1 MKFVPTQSWLAPLA
15 MLLSSSA
22 AIAQNA
28 PTQPR
33 VAAAG
38 AGTIVLTPFE
48 VSSASDNG
56 YAATET
62 LAGTRLRTE
71 LRDIGASLSILTP
84 EFMRDLGVN
93 SFDQALLYTPS
104 VDASEGDNTDNNR
117 ASGNQMRFG
126 TGQSYSIRGFNTN
139 AGNQSASHDFF
150 TALDPAD
157 NYNLERVTLSLG
169 PNALLIGV
177 GNPQGTAVTS
187 TKRAILTKRKFDV
200 QTQFDTNGSRRA
212 SFDFNQ
218 PLIKDKLGIRL
229 NALHDEA
236 RDFRK
241 YEGKNQE
248 RITLS
253 VAAKPWTNTK
263 LTLNHES
270 YSLGT
275 NAASLTWG
283 FDSSALRWAAAGKP
297 AITFVPVPSWTATAT
312 YVDAAGNRIPV
323 ARGVADEDGFV
334 DARTDF
340 DPNLVLNQN
349 TGNAQTWI
357 VGLNVPNPMMNLRYQ
372 ANLANATFSGQNN
385 PFIQSKDP
393 WATFGLAK
401 DAYLY
406 GGTWDE
412 PSNKQHG
419 RWSQFLV
426 EQKLAENL
434 FFEIGGNLALHH
446 QTLDT
451 TNFISVSID
460 PNRYL
465 PDRTLNPGYLQPFAT
480 ANAQQ
485 RPVKNRSEEY
495 RATLSYELDL
505 TKRNRWLGQHNFSGL
520 WQYTRNDAEQEVT
533 GLSNLASVSLPATA
547 ATGWSGDVLNG
558 ANAVGFRAYFV
569 NGNMPI
575 LPDLIQA
582 KNNIPLLNSYGKLV
596 GYSANEQAPIN
607 LRAMTRLNAIKSKF
621 LDDAISLGWQARW
634 FDNRLVTV
642 VGYRQDKTKSFGV
655 PTVRNVVHPEI
666 PGSATDLLKR
676 SFASAKDISYNPNP
690 SIVADGLTRTY
701 GGVYHALSWLSLT
714 YSRSSNFLPVTN
726 ASWVNAL
733 GQPAPNSAGK
743 TVDYGFRLSLLQN
756 KLSVGLSKFETSA
769 ANQARN
775 ANASVG
781 PTRNI
786 LTRLRTYKLAGD
798 PYFADLAAAGDYP
811 VDTGNVSDTWSY
823 VATGY
828 EMNIVFNPSR
838 NWRISLSGSENENV
852 LGDHL
857 LAVGAYLYTDSK
869 YQGLGT
875 WKKFAAELR
884 KIEAGQRSPIFSLN
898 PTIPAD
904 VTLAAADALF
914 LEQQIAAQEGS
925 YLDDQ
930 ALNGVTTSRAGKYAF
945 NGLITRSFFEGRLKG
960 WSTGV
965 NFRWRSPG
973 NIGYERIKNSAGA
986 PVGNLDVTRPLD
998 GKESWDVGAMIAHT
1012 RRIFGNVNLRLQLNI
1027 QNLPNWQT
1035 PQLVRVGY
1043 DTNAIY
1049 GTTNALV
1056 GTNWQLRRPR
1066 NFILTSTFEF

>member
-1 MKFVPTQSWLAPLA
+1 M
-15 MLLSSSA
+15 
-22 AIAQNA
+22 I
-28 PTQPR
+28 
-33 VAAAG
+33 
-38 AGTIVLTPFE
+38 E
-48 VSSASDNG
+48 
-56 YAATET
+56 
-62 LAGTRLRTE
+62 
-71 LRDIGASLSILTP
+71 
-84 EFMRDLGVN
+84 
-93 SFDQALLYTPS
+93 
-104 VDASEGDNTDNNR
+104 
-117 ASGNQMRFG
+117 
-126 TGQSYSIRGFNTN
+126 
-139 AGNQSASHDFF
+139 
-150 TALDPAD
+150 
-157 NYNLERVTLSLG
+157 
-169 PNALLIGV
+169 
-177 GNPQGTAVTS
+177 
-187 TKRAILTKRKFDV
+187 
-200 QTQFDTNGSRRA
+200 
-212 SFDFNQ
+212 
-218 PLIKDKLGIRL
+218 
-229 NALHDEA
+229 
-236 RDFRK
+236 
-241 YEGKNQE
+241 
-248 RITLS
+248 
-253 VAAKPWTNTK
+253 
-263 LTLNHES
+263 
-270 YSLGT
+270 
-275 NAASLTWG
+275 
-283 FDSSALRWAAAGKP
+283 
-297 AITFVPVPSWTATAT
+297 
-312 YVDAAGNRIPV
+312 
-323 ARGVADEDGFV
+323 
-334 DARTDF
+334 
-340 DPNLVLNQN
+340 
-349 TGNAQTWI
+349 
-357 VGLNVPNPMMNLRYQ
+357 
-372 ANLANATFSGQNN
+372 
-385 PFIQSKDP
+385 
-393 WATFGLAK
+393 
-401 DAYLY
+401 
-406 GGTWDE
+406 
-412 PSNKQHG
+412 
-419 RWSQFLV
+419 
-426 EQKLAENL
+426 
-434 FFEIGGNLALHH
+434 
-446 QTLDT
+446 
-451 TNFISVSID
+451 
-460 PNRYL
+460 
-465 PDRTLNPGYLQPFAT
+465 
-480 ANAQQ
+480 
-485 RPVKNRSEEY
+485 
-495 RATLSYELDL
+495 
-505 TKRNRWLGQHNFSGL
+505 
-520 WQYTRNDAEQEVT
+520 AEQEVT

-898 PTIPAD
+898 PTLPAD

-973 NIGYERIKNSAGA
+973 NIGYERIKNAAGA
-986 PVGNLDVTRPLD
+986 PVGNLDVTRPLT
-998 GKESWDVGAMIAHT
+998 GKESWDVGAMLAHT

>member
-1 MKFVPTQSWLAPLA
+1 MLGSPAALAQNVPVAPPA
-15 MLLSSSA
+15 TPSSSG
-22 AIAQNA
+22 AIL
-28 PTQPR
+28 
-33 VAAAG
+33 
-38 AGTIVLTPFE
+38 LTPFE
-48 VSSASDNG
+48 VSSDKDNG

-62 LAGTRLRTE
+62 LAGTRMRTS
-71 LRDIGASLSILTP
+71 LRDVGASLSILTP

-104 VDASEGDNTDNNR
+104 VDGVEGDNTDNNR

-126 TGQSYSIRGFNTN
+126 TGQSYSIRGFITN

-150 TALDPAD
+150 SALDPAD

-177 GNPQGTAVTS
+177 GSPQGTAVTS
-187 TKRAILTKRKFDV
+187 TKRALLTRRKFDV
-200 QTQFDTNGSRRA
+200 QTQFDTNGSRRVA
-212 SFDFNQ
+212 FDFNQ

-229 NALHDEA
+229 NVLHDEA
-236 RDFRK
+236 REFRK

-248 RITLS
+248 RLTVS
-253 VAAKPWTNTK
+253 VTARPWANTK
-263 LTLNHES
+263 FTLNHES
-270 YSLGT
+270 YTLGT

-283 FDSSALRWAAAGKP
+283 FDGAALRWAAAGKP
-297 AITFVPVPSWTATAT
+297 TINFVPIPSWTNNTPAA

-323 ARGVADEDGFV
+323 ARGVVDEDGFV
-334 DARTDF
+334 DSRTDF
-340 DPNLVLNQN
+340 DPTLALGQTGGN
-349 TGNAQTWI
+349 TQTWV
-357 VGLNVPNPMMNLRYQ
+357 VGLNVPNQMMNLRYQ
-372 ANLANATFSGQNN
+372 ANLSAATFSGQNSTN
-385 PFIQSKDP
+385 YQSKDP

-401 DAYLY
+401 DAYLN

-419 RWSQFLV
+419 RWSQLLF

-434 FFEIGGNLALHH
+434 FLEMGANLALHK
-446 QTLDT
+446 QTRDT
-451 TNFISVSID
+451 TNFINVSID

-465 PDRTLNPGYLQPFAT
+465 PDRTLNPGYLVPFAT

-485 RPVKNRSEEY
+485 RPVKTRAAEY

-505 TKRNRWLGQHNFSGL
+505 TKRHRWFGRHNFSGL
-520 WQYTRNDAEQEVT
+520 WQHTRNDAEEEVT
-533 GLSNLASVSLPATA
+533 GLRNLASVSLPATA
-547 ATGWSGDVLNG
+547 ASGWSGDVLNG
-558 ANAVGFRAYFV
+558 ANAIGFRAYFV

-582 KNNIPLLNSYGKLV
+582 KNHIPLLNSYGKLV

-607 LRAMTRLNAIKSKF
+607 LRSMTSLNVLKSKF

-634 FDNRLVTV
+634 FGNRLVTV
-642 VGYRQDKTKSFGV
+642 AGYRQDKTKSFGV

-666 PGSATDLLKR
+666 PGSATDLLKQ
-676 SFASAKDISYNPNP
+676 SFASASAVEYNPNP
-690 SIVADGLTRTY
+690 SIVSSGLTRTY

-726 ASWVNAL
+726 ASWINAL
-733 GQPAPNSAGK
+733 GQPPPNSEGT
-743 TVDYGFRLSLLQN
+743 TVDYGIRLSLLQN
-756 KLSVGLSKFETSA
+756 KLSVGLSNFETSA

-781 PTRNI
+781 GLRNV

-798 PYFADLAAAGDYP
+798 PYFTDLAASGVYP

-823 VATGY
+823 VAKGY
-828 EMNIVFNPSR
+828 ELNVVFNPSR
-838 NWRISLSGSENENV
+838 NWRISLSGSKNENV

-857 LAVGAYLYTDSK
+857 LGVGSYLYTDSK
-869 YQGLGT
+869 FQGLGT
-875 WKKFAAELR
+875 WKKFAAELH
-884 KIEAGQRSPIFSLN
+884 KVEAGQRSTIFALD
-898 PTIPAD
+898 PTIPAN
-904 VTLAAADALF
+904 VTLAAADALY
-914 LEQQIAAQEGS
+914 LDQQIAAQERG

-945 NGLITRSFFEGRLKG
+945 NGLITRSFSEGRLKG

-973 NIGYERIKNSAGA
+973 NIGYERFPDATGA
-986 PVGNLDVTRPLD
+986 PVGNLDVTRPLE
-998 GKESWDVGAMIAHT
+998 GKEFWDVGAMVSHT

-1035 PQLVRVGY
+1035 PQLVRTGY

-1049 GTTNALV
+1049 GTTNAIV
-1056 GTNWQLRRPR
+1056 PITWQLRRPR

>member
-1 MKFVPTQSWLAPLA
+1 MIPAPTLSRLTGLLLSLGTVALAQTVPTSPPASTA
-15 MLLSSSA
+15 
-22 AIAQNA
+22 NN
-28 PTQPR
+28 
-33 VAAAG
+33 
-38 AGTIVLTPFE
+38 TIVLTPFE
-48 VSSASDNG
+48 VSSDKDNG
-56 YAATET
+56 YAATES
-62 LAGTRLRTE
+62 LAGTRMRTD

-84 EFMRDLGVN
+84 EFMRDLAVN
-93 SFDQALLYTPS
+93 SYDQALLYTPS
-104 VDASEGDNTDNNR
+104 VDASEGDNTDVNR

-126 TGQSYSIRGFNTN
+126 TGQSFSIRGFNSN

-150 TALDPAD
+150 NALDPAD
-157 NYNLERVTLSLG
+157 NYNVERVTLSLG

-187 TKRAILTKRKFDV
+187 TKRAHLTRKKFDV
-200 QTQFDTNGSRRA
+200 QTQVDTNGSRRL
-212 SFDFNQ
+212 SFDYNQ
-218 PLIKDKLGIRL
+218 PLIPNKLGIRL
-229 NALHDEA
+229 NALRDEA
-236 RDFRK
+236 REFRK
-241 YEGKNQE
+241 YEGKNQA
-248 RITLS
+248 RLTASIT
-253 VAAKPWTNTK
+253 AKPWANTK
-263 LTLNHES
+263 FTLNHES
-270 YSLGT
+270 YSLGS
-275 NAASLTWG
+275 NFASLTWG
-283 FDSSALRWAAAGKP
+283 FDGAALRWAAAGKP
-297 AITFVPVPSWTATAT
+297 ALNFLPVPSWSATAN

-323 ARGVADEDGFV
+323 ARGVVDADGFV

-340 DPNLVLNQN
+340 DPTLTLGHT
-349 TGNAQTWI
+349 TGNTQTWV

-372 ANLANATFSGQNN
+372 GNLNAAVFNGQASANYHSR
-385 PFIQSKDP
+385 DP

-401 DAYLY
+401 DAYLN

-412 PSNKQHG
+412 PSSKQHG
-419 RWSQFLV
+419 RWSQLLF

-434 FFEIGGNLALHH
+434 YLEIGGNLALHH
-446 QTLDT
+446 QTMDT
-451 TNFISVSID
+451 TNFINVSID

-485 RPVKNRSEEY
+485 RPVKNRSEEV

-505 TKRNRWLGQHNFSGL
+505 TKRHRWLGRHNFSGL

-533 GLSNLASVSLPATA
+533 GLRNLASVSLPT
-547 ATGWSGDVLNG
+547 TGGWSGDILNG
-558 ANAVGFRAYFV
+558 TNAINFRAYFV

-582 KNNIPLLNSYGKLV
+582 KNNIPLLNSYRNLV

-607 LRAMTRLNAIKSKF
+607 LRSATSLNAIKSKF

-634 FDNRLVTV
+634 FNNRLVSV
-642 VGYRQDKTKSFGV
+642 AGYRQDDTKSFGV

-666 PGSATDLLKR
+666 PGSATDLLKQ

-690 SIVADGLTRTY
+690 SIVSKGATRTY

-714 YSRSSNFLPVTN
+714 YSRSSNFLPVQN
-726 ASWVNAL
+726 ASWVNAQ
-733 GQPAPNSAGK
+733 GQPAPNSEGT
-743 TVDYGFRLSLLQN
+743 TVDYGIRLSLLKG
-756 KLSVGLSKFETSA
+756 KLSVGLSKFETEA

-781 PTRNI
+781 GTRNI

-828 EMNIVFNPSR
+828 ELNVVFNPNR
-838 NWRISLSGSENENV
+838 NWRISLSGSENTNV

-857 LAVGAYLYTDSK
+857 LAVGKYLYTDSK
-869 YQGLGT
+869 FQGLGT
-875 WKKFAAELR
+875 WKQFAAELR
-884 KIEAGQRSPIFSLN
+884 KVESGQRSTIFALDPTN
-898 PTIPAD
+898 PAN

-914 LEQQIAAQEGS
+914 LEQQIASQEGS

-945 NGLITRSFFEGRLKG
+945 NGLITRSFSEGRLKG
-960 WSTGV
+960 WSTGI

-973 NIGYERIKNSAGA
+973 NIGYERLKNAAGA
-986 PVGNLDVTRPLD
+986 PVGNLDVSRPLE
-998 GKESWDVGAMIAHT
+998 GKEFWDVGAMVSHT
-1012 RRIFGNVNLRLQLNI
+1012 RRIFGKVNLRLQLNI
-1027 QNLPNWQT
+1027 QNLPNWQE

-1056 GTNWQLRRPR
+1056 GTNYQLRRPR